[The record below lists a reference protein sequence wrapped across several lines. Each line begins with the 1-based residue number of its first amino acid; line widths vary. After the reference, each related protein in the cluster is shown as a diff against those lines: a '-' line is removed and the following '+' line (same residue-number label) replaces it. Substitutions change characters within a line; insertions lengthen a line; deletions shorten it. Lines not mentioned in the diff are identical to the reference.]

1 LLTNRTQFCT
11 ADLGFVDAVG
21 GLSVLNAF
29 LGGLKNKIKLNEAEM
44 KMESVNL
51 TLETKKQWWK
61 IIIHAIRLFSTKYGK
76 KKQSLTDGE
85 QIVTKGVSVSNR
97 FVRELKDNQ

>member
-51 TLETKKQWWK
+51 TLETKKQ
-61 IIIHAIRLFSTKYGK
+61 
-76 KKQSLTDGE
+76 
-85 QIVTKGVSVSNR
+85 
-97 FVRELKDNQ
+97 

>member
-1 LLTNRTQFCT
+1 MKPRNN
-11 ADLGFVDAVG
+11 G
-21 GLSVLNAF
+21 G
-29 LGGLKNKIKLNEAEM
+29 
-44 KMESVNL
+44 
-51 TLETKKQWWK
+51 K
-61 IIIHAIRLFSTKYGK
+61 IIIHAIRLFSTKYGKK

>member
-1 LLTNRTQFCT
+1 M
-11 ADLGFVDAVG
+11 
-21 GLSVLNAF
+21 
-29 LGGLKNKIKLNEAEM
+29 M
-44 KMESVNL
+44 KSVNL
-51 TLETKKQWWK
+51 TLETTKQWWK
-61 IIIHAIRLFSTKYGK
+61 NNYSCNKVIQYQVWQK